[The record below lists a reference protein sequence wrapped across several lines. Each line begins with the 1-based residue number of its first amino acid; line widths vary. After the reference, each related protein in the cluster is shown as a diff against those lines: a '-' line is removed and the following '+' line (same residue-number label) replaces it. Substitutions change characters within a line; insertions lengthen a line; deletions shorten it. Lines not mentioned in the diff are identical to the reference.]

1 MRAATLSVG
10 VGWGAERHQTVRGCE
25 ELGTFSKLQ
34 EFKTEMEVGQ
44 SIGREEGRPL
54 LRYSKVLA
62 SHLGHREPYTT
73 FCISGGI
80 CVSIQVKAGRPAH

>member
-10 VGWGAERHQTVRGCE
+10 VGWGCRKAPGLRGYE

-34 EFKTEMEVGQ
+34 EFKTEMKVGQ
-44 SIGREEGRPL
+44 SIGREEGGPL

-62 SHLGHREPYTT
+62 SHLGHREPYTM
-73 FCISGGI
+73 FCLSGEI
-80 CVSIQVKAGRPAH
+80 CVSIQVKAGRPTH